1 MTGFGARWRHK
12 LTPRSLPSKAVMES
26 MGMTATTADA
36 PSPPNVV
43 TALYLRTK
51 ALHVEAERTGIIRD
65 LLRGEASREGYI
77 LLLRN
82 LLPAYRAMEQGLER
96 HRDSP
101 ALGKLA
107 GFRLDRAPALESD
120 LVAMCGERWSQHI
133 PLLAAGELYSKRIE
147 KAAEGDGTRLISHA
161 YTRYLGDLSGGQI
174 LQRLLARSLELRPSE
189 LSFYDFP
196 QFSDLDA
203 LKADYR
209 QTLDKAGALAADP
222 QMVIEEGAIAF
233 SLNIDL
239 SCAVKAMLSS
249 GPIAVAAAE

>member
-1 MTGFGARWRHK
+1 
-12 LTPRSLPSKAVMES
+12 
-26 MGMTATTADA
+26 MTAVTADD
-36 PSPPNVV
+36 PSPPIV

-65 LLRGEASREGYI
+65 LLRGEATREGYV

-82 LLPAYRAMEQGLER
+82 LLPAYRAMEQGLVR
-96 HRDSP
+96 HRGSP
-101 ALGKLA
+101 ALDRLID
-107 GFRLDRAPALESD
+107 FRFDRAPALEAD
-120 LVAMCGERWSQHI
+120 LEALCGQRWSQGI
-133 PLLAAGELYSKRIE
+133 PVLAEGERYASRID
-147 KAAEGDGTRLISHA
+147 KAAEGDGTRLIAHA

-174 LQRLLARSLELRPSE
+174 LQRLLARSLDLQPSE
-189 LSFYDFP
+189 LLFYDFSRFP
-196 QFSDLDA
+196 DLEA

-209 QTLDKAGALAADP
+209 QALDSAGALAADP

-249 GPIAVAAAE
+249 GPIAAVAEP